1 MLDEQDIHA
10 PRMALEVA
18 ADGMQA
24 ELLLSGRPDPSYHV
38 EAIFD
43 LLNEHRVVFGIDRPA
58 IERVLR
64 EYRDD
69 LTFRGEHKAIVAR
82 GLPAE
87 KGQDGRIDVLVQ
99 DAEKVHFDEDGRA
112 DFRNVTR
119 FRTVE
124 KGEVIARLIPPVPG
138 SPGTNIF
145 GEEVAPPDP
154 SKPDIETGP
163 NVSLVPG
170 TNQFVAR
177 VKGIF
182 IRGKDRIDIN
192 PVLEVAKNVGLE
204 SGNINYDG
212 NVRIGGNIER
222 GASVAASGDVEVAG
236 IVESGDIRTG
246 GTLRSRKGLNTRK
259 EGTVTVGGNLQA
271 TYVDNSAAIVEG
283 DVIVERSL
291 VQSRIICYGNVH
303 TVTAGSTITGGELVV
318 FGNVTVGVLGNK
330 TETPTRIWIGAHFK
344 NMEYYKIS
352 VKELEK
358 AERDLARKTEQVEK
372 IKVVVQRARGNIPAD
387 KKAEMRIQFREYQEA
402 VALVQRIQDQIRD
415 YAQNRWNREEVRL
428 IVREVMY
435 PGVEIHYHGNVE
447 KIKAPQTRVVL
458 RFRPDQI
465 KPTMEAYKAKSE
477 K

>member
-10 PRMALEVA
+10 PHMGLEVA
-18 ADGMQA
+18 ADGMEA
-24 ELLLSGRPDPSYHV
+24 ELVAGGRPDPSFHL
-38 EAIFD
+38 EAVYE
-43 LLNEHRVVFGIDRPA
+43 LLNEHRVVFGIDKPG

-69 LTFRGEHKAIVAR
+69 MAYRQHRGVVAR
-82 GLPAE
+82 GIPAQP
-87 KGQDGRIDVLVQ
+87 GQDGRIDVLVQ
-99 DAEKVHFDEDGRA
+99 EAEKVHFDEDGRA
-112 DFRNVTR
+112 DFRNVSR

-138 SPGTNIF
+138 QPGTNVF
-145 GEEVAPPDP
+145 GEDVEPPEP
-154 SKPDIETGP
+154 AKPQIETGP

-182 IRGKDRIDIN
+182 IAGKDRIDIN
-192 PVLEVAKNVGLE
+192 PVLEVTRNVGLE

-222 GASVAASGDVEVAG
+222 GASVSATGDVEVAG

-246 GTLRSRKGLNTRK
+246 GSLRSRKGFNTRK
-259 EGTVTVGGNLQA
+259 EKNITVGGNMQA
-271 TYVDNSAAIVEG
+271 TYIDNSAAIVEG
-283 DVIVERSL
+283 DVIAERSI
-291 VQSRIICYGNVH
+291 VQSRIICYGNVLL
-303 TVTAGSTITGGELVV
+303 TLAGSTITGGELVA
-318 FGNVTVGVLGNK
+318 FGNITVGVLGNK
-330 TETPTRIWIGAHFK
+330 TETPTRIWIGTHYK
-344 NMEYYKIS
+344 NMEYYKLS

-358 AERDLARKTEQVEK
+358 AERDVARKTELVEK
-372 IKVVVQRARGNIPAD
+372 IKVFVQRARGNIPAE

-415 YAQNRWNREEVRL
+415 FAQNRWNKDEVRL
-428 IVREVMY
+428 VVREVMY
-435 PGVEIHYHGNVE
+435 PGSEIHYHGNVE
-447 KIKAPQTRVVL
+447 KIKAPQTRVVM
-458 RFRPDQI
+458 RFRPDLQ
-465 KPTMEAYKAKSE
+465 KPALEAYKPKGE